1 MKQMLI
7 GGSIMEET
15 VQQPVRRRRKVK
27 LAPWEIALRRYWPP
41 VRLGLALL
49 IVLLLLVLII
59 SVIVGIFI

>member
-1 MKQMLI
+1 
-7 GGSIMEET
+7 MEET